1 MQRFAGLN
9 SIEGWNLTFQLSKLL
24 KMKKNGKFLFE
35 KGKNSD
41 ILNHINCSELRRFV
55 SKIVGYAILTKYEA
69 FWKLDLN
76 RTQDE

>member
-1 MQRFAGLN
+1 
-9 SIEGWNLTFQLSKLL
+9 
-24 KMKKNGKFLFE
+24 MKKNGKFLFE

-55 SKIVGYAILTKYEA
+55 SKIVGYAFVEYAILTKYEA
-69 FWKLDLN
+69 FWELDLN

>member
-1 MQRFAGLN
+1 
-9 SIEGWNLTFQLSKLL
+9 
-24 KMKKNGKFLFE
+24 MKKNGKFLFE

-55 SKIVGYAILTKYEA
+55 SKNTFVGYAILTKYEA

>member
-1 MQRFAGLN
+1 MQ
-9 SIEGWNLTFQLSKLL
+9 
-24 KMKKNGKFLFE
+24 KNGKFLFE

-55 SKIVGYAILTKYEA
+55 FKIVGYAILTKYEA

-76 RTQDE
+76 RTQDEQRGKMIWQALGNMKI

>member
-1 MQRFAGLN
+1 
-9 SIEGWNLTFQLSKLL
+9 
-24 KMKKNGKFLFE
+24 MKKNGKFLFE

-76 RTQDE
+76 RTQDEQRGKMIWQALGNMKI

>member
-1 MQRFAGLN
+1 
-9 SIEGWNLTFQLSKLL
+9 
-24 KMKKNGKFLFE
+24 MKKNGKFLFE

-55 SKIVGYAILTKYEA
+55 SKIVGYAILAKYEA
-69 FWKLDLN
+69 FWKLDLS

>member
-1 MQRFAGLN
+1 
-9 SIEGWNLTFQLSKLL
+9 
-24 KMKKNGKFLFE
+24 MKKNGKFLLE

>member
-1 MQRFAGLN
+1 
-9 SIEGWNLTFQLSKLL
+9 
-24 KMKKNGKFLFE
+24 MKKNGKFLFE

-76 RTQDE
+76 RTQDERRGKMIWQALGNMKI